1 MGEPVSLSGIGGWF
15 GERAE
20 KSPGTD
26 VERPLYYPLSKEGDT
41 KLTNFEEVPLLE
53 DAPCKLSFEKL
64 TSTDGDNVAA
74 KFQNVKL
81 FLSPDIEIPAGC
93 KIIVNRFHDVQ
104 RKFTFSHSGEAGVFT
119 HHQEIYLELW
129 KGWA

>member
-1 MGEPVSLSGIGGWF
+1 MTAQRKALELMWKDRCTILCQKKVTNL
-15 GERAE
+15 
-20 KSPGTD
+20 
-26 VERPLYYPLSKEGDT
+26 DT
-41 KLTNFEEVPLLE
+41 KLTDFEEVPLLE

-81 FLSPDIEIPAGC
+81 FLSPDIKIPAGC
-93 KIIVNRFHDVQ
+93 KIKVKRFNDVQ
-104 RKFTFSHSGEAGVFT
+104 REFTFSHSGESGVFT

>member
-1 MGEPVSLSGIGGWF
+1 MNAQRKAL
-15 GERAE
+15 ERMW
-20 KSPGTD
+20 KDRCTILCQKKVTNP
-26 VERPLYYPLSKEGDT
+26 DT
-41 KLTNFEEVPLLE
+41 KLTDFEEVPLLE
-53 DAPCKLSFEKL
+53 DVPCKLSFEKL
-64 TSTDGDNVAA
+64 ASTDGDNVAA

-93 KIIVNRFHDVQ
+93 KIIVNRFNDVQ

>member
-1 MGEPVSLSGIGGWF
+1 MVNAQRKAL
-15 GERAE
+15 ERMW
-20 KSPGTD
+20 KDRCTILCQKKVTNP
-26 VERPLYYPLSKEGDT
+26 DT
-41 KLTNFEEVPLLE
+41 KLTDFEEVPLLE
-53 DAPCKLSFEKL
+53 DVPCKLSFEKL

-81 FLSPDIEIPAGC
+81 FLSPDIQIPAGC
-93 KIIVNRFHDVQ
+93 KIIVNRFNEVQ
-104 RKFTFSHSGEAGVFT
+104 REFIFSHSGEAGVFT